1 MIPIVQCVW
10 VKRFY
15 TNTFFC
21 PAWDNFSS
29 ENILCHSLYSTKN
42 WKTRRVN
49 NRHPVNG
56 ILKFILGHRFIFKAY
71 VKNVREKT
79 TKCSLKT
86 DEVLLDAV
94 PKFDIYQSTVAPN
107 CFKSHATPCTME
119 VWTSK
124 KIYSGL

>member
-10 VKRFY
+10 VKGFY

-29 ENILCHSLYSTKN
+29 ENILCHYLYSTKN

-49 NRHPVNG
+49 NRHPVNE
-56 ILKFILGHRFIFKAY
+56 ILKFILGYRFIFKAY
-71 VKNVREKT
+71 VKKVREKT

-86 DEVLLDAV
+86 AEVWLDAV
-94 PKFDIYQSTVAPN
+94 RKFDIYQSTVAPN
-107 CFKSHATPCTME
+107 CFKSHTSPCPTQ
-119 VWTSK
+119 VWALK